1 MQQKT
6 LMGCA
11 VAAACIAMASGA
23 FAAEYTGKNE
33 TVTPGATQLF
43 GHVSSTQDV
52 VTSTDDVFKD
62 NKLTFAT
69 TGGSNTAVGIAVSQT
84 SATIKNGT
92 FTNNVVVDSEGSL
105 NGVYGTAVGVTG
117 SADSVLTIEGSTFT
131 DNTGTSYKQTQ
142 GGAVYQSIGTASI
155 KKSTFTG
162 NKAEGVKDTAAYAM
176 GGAAAFWGTTV
187 TIDGS
192 VFKNNTA
199 ISSMKDKDNVG
210 GSLGGAVYLR
220 SGRWGGA
227 DHISAKITN
236 TTFEGNQAVG
246 NAANGG
252 ALYVKSDYDADNK
265 KKKKYLIDVTLENV
279 SFKNNSS
286 SAWGGAMYVQGE
298 GALTMKN
305 VTFEGNKA
313 VYGSALAVYGN
324 KANEAHLDDVEA
336 AKVVAT
342 NVDYLNNHND
352 SYGATLWL
360 YTKTDYQQTGGSF
373 VGNKTTGSGD
383 VLAGGVFVKGAS
395 AVFTDVLFE
404 NNTAESTGGV
414 AAGGAVYVDI
424 VQNDTAGTVPGTVK
438 FVVTKDMTYSG
449 NHVVGKDDPTDTY
462 GYLTASA
469 GGFLLLDRGTSAE
482 FDVAEGATLTIGKEG
497 STGQMDS
504 IASAYP
510 KAANQNTATI
520 TKSGAGALVVNSD
533 MNRYYGKVD
542 VNAGRMEVNT
552 AWSMRDAVTINGG
565 TLALTSFNF
574 DKMPDPLSLV
584 GSITVKTGGTLETSS
599 AQLFT
604 NGLGDGSVEDA
615 GAALKAGKVTVE
627 AGGSIALTDAK
638 YNLAY
643 LSTLNGKYTN
653 AKYVLLGELAD
664 SGKVTLDDLA
674 SVDGGKI
681 LNAVEV
687 SSEDKNVQIGGTTVE
702 TGYAHRGDSLG
713 VATFDLGTAN
723 KILVTGGE
731 TLTLTGA
738 GEDGKL
744 VKSTA
749 EDPLYVTVKDNATLL
764 LGGTEYA
771 KGGVLAGTVDVE
783 TTGTL
788 TATGGKAFTVDT
800 VTGAGNVLVGEDKT
814 AGKLVIGTLDNFTG
828 TIFVDPAWLDDVEQ
842 DVIGNASHLEISSA
856 KDALAGTLV
865 AGRNSLVSI
874 GAGADEAAA
883 AFERIAAIQGLAW
896 GPDDVTAALYLAGPV
911 TVTGKIVVDGSL
923 TGTSQIGSSY
933 ADAGKV
939 YVANKGILIVDQAK
953 GSADTAMISGAL
965 DVAANGYVGVLNAT
979 EGTFKLADT
988 LTGSGEVVTDNP
1000 FVDGRLNTENGTL
1013 ENKLNASSGL
1023 SALASLGIQSMAR
1036 RADFTLSETIAD
1048 RTAVDQELHAGVNLW
1063 ADVSGEH
1070 YEADGLANGAE
1081 FKADMGYGAFGGD
1094 VAFGEGF
1101 TAGAAFQ
1108 YGQGTLRSSVSSI
1121 RNEID
1126 SYGFALYGAK
1136 SFGDSKVVAEAS
1148 YLWTENDVTA
1158 SQTAL
1163 NQSVDA
1169 GIWSVG
1175 VRGQHAFKA
1184 GAFTFTPSVGVRYSH
1199 LETDAMTIGAVNVE
1213 KQKQDLIQVPL
1224 ALRITAG
1231 ETNACGWQLAPA
1243 FKIAYVPTFGDKEI
1257 KVLGHETDVI
1267 DTNPVQGSMGLR
1279 AQQGNLLLNVDF
1291 AIGGGKDGASS
1302 IGGKVGVKYAF

>member
-1 MQQKT
+1 MQQKN

-23 FAAEYTGKNE
+23 FATEYTGKNE
-33 TVTPGATQLF
+33 SVTPGATQLF
-43 GHVSSTQDV
+43 GHVTSTQDAV
-52 VTSTDDVFKD
+52 VSTGDVFKD
-62 NKLTFAT
+62 NKLTFTA

-92 FTNNVVVDSEGSL
+92 FTNNVVEDSTGSV

-117 SADSVLTIEGSTFT
+117 SAQSVLTIEDSAFT
-131 DNTGTSYKQTQ
+131 GNVGTSFNQTQ

-155 KKSTFTG
+155 KASTFTG
-162 NKAEGVKDTAAYAM
+162 NKAAGADTDAYAM
-176 GGAAAFWGTTV
+176 GGAASFWGTAV
-187 TIDGS
+187 TIEGS
-192 VFKNNTA
+192 TFENNTA
-199 ISSMKDKDNVG
+199 SSSG

-220 SGRWGGA
+220 SGRWGGE

-246 NAANGG
+246 KSANGG

-265 KKKKYLIDVTLENV
+265 KKYLIDVTLEDV
-279 SFKNNSS
+279 SFTNNASDR
-286 SAWGGAMYVQGE
+286 WGGAMFVQGE
-298 GALTMKN
+298 GALTMNN

-324 KANEAHLDDVEA
+324 KANEAHLHDVGA

-342 NVDYLNNHND
+342 NVNYLNNHSD
-352 SYGATLWL
+352 GYGATLWL

-373 VGNKTTGSGD
+373 VGNKTTGAGD
-383 VLAGGVFVKGAS
+383 VIAGGVFVKGAS

-404 NNTAESTGGV
+404 NNTVESTGDV

-424 VQNDTAGTVPGTVK
+424 VQNKDAGTVPGTVK
-438 FVVTKDMTYSG
+438 FVATKDMTYSG
-449 NHVVGKDDPTDTY
+449 NNVVGKDDPKDTY
-462 GYLTASA
+462 GYLTATA

-482 FDVAEGATLTIGKEG
+482 FDVALGATLTIGKEG
-497 STGQMDS
+497 STGHMDS

-510 KAANQNTATI
+510 KDANQNTASI
-520 TKSGAGALVVNSD
+520 TKTGAGALVVNSD

-542 VNAGRMEVNT
+542 VYDGRMEVNT
-552 AWSMRDAVTINGG
+552 TWSLRDAVTIHGG

-574 DKMPDPLSLV
+574 NKMPDPLSLV
-584 GSITVKTGGTLETSS
+584 GSISVKSGGTLETSS
-599 AQLFT
+599 AELFT
-604 NGLGDGSVEDA
+604 NGLGDGSAQDA
-615 GAALKAGKVTVE
+615 GEALKAGNVTVD
-627 AGGSIALTDAK
+627 AGGSIALTDAQ

-643 LSTLNGKYTN
+643 LKTLNGKYAN
-653 AKYVLLGELAD
+653 AKYVLLGELAG
-664 SGKVTLDDLA
+664 SGRVTLDDLV
-674 SVDGGKI
+674 SVDGGTI

-687 SSEDKNVQIGGTTVE
+687 SSEDKNVQIGGTIE
-702 TGYAHRGDSLG
+702 EGYAHRTESLG
-713 VATFDLGTAN
+713 VATFDLGTAD
-723 KILVTGGE
+723 KILVTGGK

-738 GEDGKL
+738 GEGDRL

-749 EDPLYVTVKDNATLL
+749 KDPLYFTVKENATLL

-783 TTGTL
+783 TSGTL

-814 AGKLVIGTLDNFTG
+814 AGKLVIGTLDAFTG

-842 DVIGNASHLEISSA
+842 DVIGNASHLEISSI
-856 KDALAGTLV
+856 KDGLTGTLV

-883 AFERIAAIQGLAW
+883 AFEHIAAVQGLAW
-896 GPDDVTAALYLAGPV
+896 GPDDVTAALYLDGPV
-911 TVTGKIVVDGSL
+911 TITGKIVVDGSL
-923 TGTSQIGSSY
+923 TGTSQLGSAY
-933 ADAGKV
+933 ADAATV

-953 GSADTAMISGAL
+953 GSADQAMITGAL
-965 DVAANGYVGVLNAT
+965 NVAANGYVGVQNAV

-988 LTGSGEVVTDNP
+988 LTGAGKVVTDNP

-1013 ENKLNASSGL
+1013 ENKLNVSSGL
-1023 SALASLGIQSMAR
+1023 SALASLGIESMAR

-1070 YEADGLANGAE
+1070 YGADGLANGAE

-1108 YGQGTLRSSVSSI
+1108 YGQGTLRSPVSSI

-1136 SFGDSKVVAEAS
+1136 SFGDSKLVAEAS

-1175 VRGQHAFKA
+1175 LRGQHTFKA
-1184 GAFTFTPSVGVRYSH
+1184 GAFTFTPSVGVRWSH
-1199 LETDAMTIGAVNVE
+1199 LKTDAMNIGAVNVA
-1213 KQKQDLIQVPL
+1213 KQKQDLIEIPL

-1231 ETNACGWQLAPA
+1231 ASNAAGWQLAPS
-1243 FKIAYVPTFGDKEI
+1243 FKIAYVPTFGDKAIE
-1257 KVLGHETDVI
+1257 VLGHETDVI
-1267 DTNPVQGSMGLR
+1267 DTNPVQGALGLR
-1279 AQQGNLLLNVDF
+1279 AQRGSFLLNVDF
-1291 AIGGGKDGASS
+1291 AVGGGKDGASS
-1302 IGGKVGVKYAF
+1302 VGGKVGVKYAF

>member
-23 FAAEYTGKNE
+23 FAAEYTGKNVS
-33 TVTPGATQLF
+33 VTPGETQLF
-43 GHVSSTQDV
+43 GHVTSTQDA

-62 NKLTFAT
+62 NKLTFTA
-69 TGGSNTAVGIAVSQT
+69 TGGSTTAVGIAVSQT

-92 FTNNVVVDSEGSL
+92 FTKNVVLDSEGSA

-117 SADSVLTIEGSTFT
+117 NDKSVLTIEGSTFT
-131 DNTGTSYKQTQ
+131 NNAGTSYNQVE
-142 GGAVYQSIGTASI
+142 GGAVYQSIGKASI
-155 KKSTFTG
+155 KGSTFTG
-162 NKAEGVKDTAAYAM
+162 NKAAGFKNTAAYAM
-176 GGAAAFWGTTV
+176 GGAASFWGTTV

-192 VFKNNTA
+192 TFKGNTA
-199 ISSMKDKDNVG
+199 VSYSTKNEQG

-220 SGRWGGA
+220 SGRWGGEE
-227 DHISAKITN
+227 HISAKITN
-236 TTFEGNQAVG
+236 TTFEDNQAVG

-252 ALYVKSDYDADNK
+252 ALYVKSDYDAAN
-265 KKKKYLIDVTLENV
+265 KKKYLINVTLEDV
-279 SFKNNSS
+279 SFKNNASD
-286 SAWGGAMYVQGE
+286 AWGGAVFVQGE
-298 GALTMKN
+298 GILAMKN

-313 VYGSALAVYGN
+313 DQASALAVYGN
-324 KANEAHLDDVEA
+324 RANEAYLNDVGA

-342 NVDYLNNHND
+342 NVDYLNNLND
-352 SYGATLWL
+352 DYGATLWL

-373 VGNKTTGSGD
+373 VGNRTTGTGD
-383 VLAGGVFVKGAS
+383 VLASGVFVKGAS

-449 NHVVGKDDPTDTY
+449 NTVVGKDDPADTY
-462 GYLTASA
+462 GYMTASA

-482 FDVAEGATLTIGKEG
+482 FAVEEGATLTIGKEG
-497 STGQMDS
+497 STEHMDS

-565 TLALTSFNF
+565 TLALKSFDFN
-574 DKMPDPLSLV
+574 KMPDPLSLV
-584 GSITVKTGGTLETSS
+584 GSISVKKGGTLETSS

-604 NGLGDGSVEDA
+604 NGLDDGSVEDA
-615 GAALKAGKVTVE
+615 GAALKAGNVTVE

-643 LSTLNGKYTN
+643 LSTLNGKYAN

-687 SSEDKNVQIGGTTVE
+687 SSEDKNVQIGGTTAE

-713 VATFDLGTAN
+713 VATFDIGTAD

-783 TTGTL
+783 AAGTL

-800 VTGAGNVLVGEDKT
+800 VTGAGTVLVGEDKT
-814 AGKLVIGTLDNFTG
+814 AGKLVIGTLDKFTG
-828 TIFVDPAWLDDVEQ
+828 TIFVDPA
-842 DVIGNASHLEISSA
+842 
-856 KDALAGTLV
+856 
-865 AGRNSLVSI
+865 
-874 GAGADEAAA
+874 
-883 AFERIAAIQGLAW
+883 
-896 GPDDVTAALYLAGPV
+896 
-911 TVTGKIVVDGSL
+911 
-923 TGTSQIGSSY
+923 
-933 ADAGKV
+933 
-939 YVANKGILIVDQAK
+939 
-953 GSADTAMISGAL
+953 
-965 DVAANGYVGVLNAT
+965 
-979 EGTFKLADT
+979 
-988 LTGSGEVVTDNP
+988 
-1000 FVDGRLNTENGTL
+1000 
-1013 ENKLNASSGL
+1013 
-1023 SALASLGIQSMAR
+1023 
-1036 RADFTLSETIAD
+1036 
-1048 RTAVDQELHAGVNLW
+1048 
-1063 ADVSGEH
+1063 
-1070 YEADGLANGAE
+1070 
-1081 FKADMGYGAFGGD
+1081 
-1094 VAFGEGF
+1094 
-1101 TAGAAFQ
+1101 
-1108 YGQGTLRSSVSSI
+1108 
-1121 RNEID
+1121 
-1126 SYGFALYGAK
+1126 
-1136 SFGDSKVVAEAS
+1136 
-1148 YLWTENDVTA
+1148 
-1158 SQTAL
+1158 
-1163 NQSVDA
+1163 
-1169 GIWSVG
+1169 
-1175 VRGQHAFKA
+1175 
-1184 GAFTFTPSVGVRYSH
+1184 
-1199 LETDAMTIGAVNVE
+1199 
-1213 KQKQDLIQVPL
+1213 
-1224 ALRITAG
+1224 
-1231 ETNACGWQLAPA
+1231 
-1243 FKIAYVPTFGDKEI
+1243 
-1257 KVLGHETDVI
+1257 
-1267 DTNPVQGSMGLR
+1267 
-1279 AQQGNLLLNVDF
+1279 
-1291 AIGGGKDGASS
+1291 
-1302 IGGKVGVKYAF
+1302 